1 MNIYQKSKIPK
12 HLQEYFEPAE
22 LGLEKTPEE
31 YIAKMVE
38 IFSQVKRVLRKD
50 GTCWLNLGDSYW
62 GGKGQSGHG
71 NPELQQ
77 ERFDKGISF
86 NVSASHVAGQGLTR
100 PQDGKHATYKPKDLC
115 MIPAR
120 VALALQADGW
130 WLRSDIIWAKPN
142 PMPESVK
149 DRPTNS
155 HEHIFLLT
163 KSRKYFYDA
172 DAVREK
178 ANYDGRH
185 DTQMKGSP
193 KYKNGFMPV
202 QSKQTVHERGHER
215 WPYQTESGERGRNLR
230 NVWSFPTKPF
240 PEAHFAVFPP
250 RLPELCI
257 KAGTSEKGCCSVCGA
272 PWVRV
277 MEKNK
282 VKEAK
287 PQGASHAAMD
297 VPGTPMYRAGSRNDG
312 LGVEYESKTIGWKPT
327 CKCDTDSIPCT
338 VLDPFHGAGTTGM
351 VTLRL
356 GRKYIGIE
364 LSPKYVGMSKNRIY
378 KDAPLFNS
386 AVLDED

>member
-50 GTCWLNLGDSYW
+50 GICWLNIGDSYA
-62 GGKGQSGHG
+62 G
-71 NPELQQ
+71 NKTGNTEIIKNPKAVTNTFTKLVPP
-77 ERFDKGISF
+77 
-86 NVSASHVAGQGLTR
+86 NL
-100 PQDGKHATYKPKDLC
+100 KPKDLC

-364 LSPKYVGMSKNRIY
+364 LSPKYIDISKNRIY